1 MCGNGKNLPDRECM
15 VQQDYEVDI
24 EDAYEPDKVAN
35 HPGAGE
41 GGGGEITLFVGTSI
55 MYVAMVRSCQT
66 ESVWYNRITRPTKM
80 LMNLT
85 LLYSPIVKFLRKKRQ
100 RLVKKV
106 SFDFFSSGF
115 LLLYCVCVKGV
126 LISGFLQPDVIYHV
140 C

>member
-41 GGGGEITLFVGTSI
+41 GGGEITLFVGTSI

-66 ESVWYNRITRPTKM
+66 ESIWYNRITRPTKKM
-80 LMNLT
+80 LVNLT
-85 LLYSPIVKFLRKKRQ
+85 LLYSPIEKFLRKKTTE
-100 RLVKKV
+100 VGKK
-106 SFDFFSSGF
+106 SFIGFFLIRVFAF
-115 LLLYCVCVKGV
+115 LLCLRKGCHN
-126 LISGFLQPDVIYHV
+126 IRSFTA
-140 C
+140 